1 MSKSDRGVVDVM
13 VCGLRSSPVT
23 AVSFLFIKKVKCAG
37 ANLIQLLPI
46 DPASSDRESF
56 SEAYDPFTV
65 CRALKLSFGV
75 TKTGADRPKPVT
87 IAGPKHLLFKWWF
100 QSLTLAAPAA
110 EGGIKAGPESA
121 NFCSRYSSDQAA

>member
-46 DPASSDRESF
+46 ESLF
-56 SEAYDPFTV
+56 P
-65 CRALKLSFGV
+65 KLMIPSRF
-75 TKTGADRPKPVT
+75 
-87 IAGPKHLLFKWWF
+87 
-100 QSLTLAAPAA
+100 AAH
-110 EGGIKAGPESA
+110 
-121 NFCSRYSSDQAA
+121 